1 MPASDY
7 FTATSYTDY
16 YEQPEEYIYF
26 RLLGTGNIS
35 FKQNL
40 TTYFTVIG
48 GGGGGGGGGQ
58 AIPPG
63 PSSFY
68 TVAGGS
74 CLKRAVQCKQ
84 MQHKTMQNTHALNS
98 RQKICA

>member
-48 GGGGGGGGGQ
+48 GGGGGGGGGRE
-58 AIPPG
+58 II
-63 PSSFY
+63 
-68 TVAGGS
+68 GGGGG
-74 CLKRAVQCKQ
+74 RYR
-84 MQHKTMQNTHALNS
+84 NG
-98 RQKICA
+98 IGG